1 MSREETNATKTS
13 PLMNVP
19 ELATYLKLSTSKVYK
34 DAEAGKIPCF
44 RIGSSLRFSRKQ
56 VVAWLNDQQDPK

>member
-13 PLMNVP
+13 PLMDVS
-19 ELATYLKLSTSKVYK
+19 ELATYLNLSTSKVYK

-44 RIGSSLRFSRKQ
+44 RIGAALRFSRRQ
-56 VVAWLNDQQDPK
+56 IVAWLNDQQDPK